1 MKLFANWNVC
11 GIVTE
16 KRELT
21 SKKNADWR
29 GYIVKVATLGE
40 SYEIQTTPEQYKAI
54 GDGEHIECT
63 GKFEEQN
70 NKQRFVLDNWKS
82 VSKKEAA

>member
-1 MKLFANWNVC
+1 MKLFANWNIC

-29 GYIVKVATLGE
+29 GYIVKVATLGD
-40 SYEIQTTPEQYKAI
+40 SYEIQITLEQFRAI

-70 NKQRFVLDNWKS
+70 NKQRFILDKY
-82 VSKKEAA
+82 KTLAGKEAA

>member
-21 SKKNADWR
+21 SKKNTDWR
-29 GYIVKVATLGE
+29 GYIVKLATLGE
-40 SYEIQTTPEQYKAI
+40 SYEVQCTLEQYQAI
-54 GDGEHIECT
+54 GDGEHIEAK
-63 GKFEEQN
+63 GKFQEQN
-70 NKQRFVLDNWKS
+70 NKQRFVLDSYKT
-82 VSKKEAA
+82 VAGKEAA